1 MSKSFNRAI
10 VSACI
15 LLTSVYTPMGQA
27 SDSELPSWYTA
38 PPVDNSSTMWGVGE
52 GSDLELAKRSAL
64 KDIAAKLRVAISAKI
79 ESQTTVNQNSVD
91 RYARTR
97 LFEDVQRTEFK
108 NHKLEK
114 STRAGQYFYA
124 LVSVDRR
131 VFIADAEQKLTAAE
145 REIDTLLNGSKN
157 ANSIEK
163 FISQQKAL
171 PWLEKAVVSS
181 QLLSAADPGFDG
193 SRLSRHETALSKAKT
208 AAGELTFDIKAKGDS
223 LDVANTLRNFLNEA
237 GMRTG
242 NNGTSLIVSTSA
254 AQSTIFG
261 AHKVQL
267 RVSLSVLDSQKR
279 NFSSKEFT
287 THGSSVTSHQMARQ
301 AALRDLGEKLRE
313 AGPLVALGFKQEE

>member
-1 MSKSFNRAI
+1 MYKSNKHSIFSI
-10 VSACI
+10 FI
-15 LLTSVYTPMGQA
+15 LLACGYTNLGHA
-27 SDSELPSWYTA
+27 SDSDLPTWFTE

-52 GSDLELAKRSAL
+52 GGDLELAKRAAL
-64 KDIAAKLRVAISAKI
+64 KDIAAKLRVAISAQI
-79 ESQTTVNQNSVD
+79 ESQTTVSQNSVD

-97 LFEDVQRTEFK
+97 LVEDVQRTEFK
-108 NHKLEK
+108 NYKLEK

-131 VFIADAEQKLTAAE
+131 AFIADAEQKLGAAE
-145 REIDTLLNGSKN
+145 KEITTLMNGSKN

-171 PWLEKAVVSS
+171 PWLEKAVISS

-193 SRLSRHETALSKAKT
+193 SRLSRHESALSKAKT
-208 AAGELTFDIKAKGDS
+208 AAGELTFDIEAKGDS
-223 LDVANTLRNFLNEA
+223 LDVVNTLQHFLNEA

-242 NNGTSLIVSTSA
+242 NNGTSLIVTTSA

-261 AHKVQL
+261 AYKVQL

-301 AALRDLGEKLRE
+301 AALKDLGGKLRE
-313 AGPLVALGFKQEE
+313 AGLLVALGFKQEE